1 MIKHNR
7 NTYRRSRPDYVERMQ
22 QIRRSGAAGPHTSAR
37 HKGTRREHQT
47 RAIDSGITDFDYCD
61 YCDDDDP
68 KQRTRR

>member
-22 QIRRSGAAGPHTSAR
+22 QIRRSGTAGPHASTR
-37 HKGTRREHQT
+37 HKGTRREHQA
-47 RAIDSGITDFDYCD
+47 RAIDAENIYPS

>member
-37 HKGTRREHQT
+37 HKGTRREHQA
-47 RAIDSGITDFDYCD
+47 RAIDAENIYPG

-68 KQRTRR
+68 GNPENHGQL